1 LALAPGEQ
9 GLYNMLESNPYNQ
22 KINKGGSSS
31 INPFPDEVN
40 KCRTKAL

>member
-9 GLYNMLESNPYNQ
+9 GFYFTKCLNPDNQ
-22 KINKGGSSS
+22 KKIKGGSSS
-31 INPFPDEVN
+31 INPFLDEVN